1 MVQPAIE
8 SNRTS
13 PTLDLGNACLAQFRC
28 NLDEIRRGVAM
39 TSESDV
45 YRIIESA
52 DVAPAGNV
60 LGMHMFKKGSLQIS
74 NVILVSRDV
83 AKKLAAGHLKQR
95 YAGKYAN
102 VSVRILGS
110 PKAAR
115 SAPRDFASGKISY
128 SKIRAKRL
136 HRQER
141 RNNAWNAFKFSMN

>member
-1 MVQPAIE
+1 METLPAATRLRNENAQEEDCEAVPPRSQQSSEGQEKVDMVQPAIE

-95 YAGKYAN
+95 YAGK
-102 VSVRILGS
+102 
-110 PKAAR
+110 
-115 SAPRDFASGKISY
+115 
-128 SKIRAKRL
+128 
-136 HRQER
+136 
-141 RNNAWNAFKFSMN
+141 M